1 MAAKN
6 SGKQAKKDIAD
17 IVSAQTEETEGW
29 FANGLHRFI
38 IVFSVMWFAIVA
50 IYITSFFGWDNL
62 FSMLPNEFSGFMAT
76 ITLPL
81 AIVWVI
87 MAYIDRGNSYKNET
101 RMLRDSLSQIIFPDS
116 DGSAAT
122 KMIAEAIKSQ
132 VSELKE
138 VTRDVCAQSDVIKRD
153 LTDRVEDL
161 KQLAEALD
169 KYSSQ
174 TMSELNV
181 EIQKLVDNFGYV
193 TEKATGATA
202 DFRVNT
208 MQMKEDSEK
217 LVNILTPMV
226 NQMVTAAERVKEV
239 VDVNNENIARAQEQL
254 NTYSE
259 TSQLAIGRIIESWSE
274 RGENLEKTFLRTSEN
289 CEELFRR
296 LDSGISHIESSIM
309 EQKQVV
315 ETQSA
320 LIEKNSGYLDNK
332 LGEYGKLI
340 SLEVEAM
347 INRSGT
353 LEANIQKQLKTIR
366 EASAQTTEAFSSL
379 GNNITEK
386 RKILETESLQV
397 INNINLTVNSLG
409 EEMKHLHEFYEKTKD
424 KNSDFSNVFNMVSQ
438 GLKEIETSLAT
449 NIGALQDKTAEILA
463 DFQKVNAT
471 VTDNITQVNGAVSD
485 NVAKLVESSNVM
497 SEQSKANADL
507 LIQQDTYLKKAMAK
521 LDNISSKLHNQQ
533 ETYMS
538 NTIVK
543 LDSISSKLQ
552 DQQETY
558 INNTIAGIEDVSNK
572 LRHQQEASIKGILE
586 NIRTMSAQLQ
596 TQQSDYVSA
605 TMANLDSISSKI
617 SVLNKGLQATGKE
630 LGTTLGVYERKISDF
645 DDKLIKQLGF
655 LKERYDQTQQQ
666 MNEYNQ
672 KQKEAGIDRF
682 MKTSADIIQELE
694 SISIDVNAIFNK
706 NGNKDDDLWKKYYDG
721 DKGVFV
727 RHLAKNM
734 TKKEILAIQED
745 YAKKA
750 DFRIIVDK
758 YLDDFNSLINVARE
772 NERAST
778 LLALISGSDIGKVYY
793 ILAKALGKVN

>member
-1 MAAKN
+1 MTAKN
-6 SGKQAKKDIAD
+6 SGKQAKKNIAD
-17 IVSAQTEETEGW
+17 IVSVQTEENGSW
-29 FANGLHRFI
+29 FANGLHSFI

-50 IYITSFFGWDNL
+50 IYITFFSGWDNL

-81 AIVWVI
+81 AIIWVI
-87 MAYIDRGNSYKNET
+87 MAYIDRGNSFKNET

-122 KMIAEAIKSQ
+122 KMIAEAIRTQ

-138 VTRDVCAQSDVIKRD
+138 VTRDICAQSDVIKRD
-153 LTDRVEDL
+153 LTERVDDF

-174 TMSELNV
+174 TMSELNN

-193 TEKATGATA
+193 TEKATTATA

-208 MQMKEDSEK
+208 LQMKEDSEK
-217 LVNILTPMV
+217 LVSILTPMV

-296 LDSGISHIESSIM
+296 LDSGISHIETSIM

-332 LGEYGKLI
+332 LGEYGRLI

-353 LEANIQKQLKTIR
+353 LESNIQTQLKTIR
-366 EASAQTTEAFSSL
+366 ETSAQVTEAFSRL
-379 GNNITEK
+379 GNDIAGK
-386 RKILETESLQV
+386 RQMLESESLQV
-397 INNINLTVNSLG
+397 VNNINMTVNSLG
-409 EEMKHLHEFYEKTKD
+409 EEIKRLHNFYEMAQD
-424 KNSDFSNVFNMVSQ
+424 KNSDLNNIFNIVST
-438 GLKEIETSLAT
+438 GLKEIETSLT
-449 NIGALQDKTAEILA
+449 RNIGNLHDKTGSILE
-463 DFQKVNAT
+463 DFNKVNE
-471 VTDNITQVNGAVSD
+471 AVSD
-485 NVAKLVESSNVM
+485 NIMQANNTLNGNINKLIESSNVM
-497 SEQSKANADL
+497 SEQSKTNADL
-507 LIQQDTYLKKAMAK
+507 LVQQDTYMKQAM
-521 LDNISSKLHNQQ
+521 
-533 ETYMS
+533 T
-538 NTIVK
+538 
-543 LDSISSKLQ
+543 
-552 DQQETY
+552 
-558 INNTIAGIEDVSNK
+558 
-572 LRHQQEASIKGILE
+572 
-586 NIRTMSAQLQ
+586 
-596 TQQSDYVSA
+596 
-605 TMANLDSISSKI
+605 NLDEISSKI
-617 SVLNKGLQATGKE
+617 NALNKSLSSAGKE
-630 LGTTLGVYERKISDF
+630 IGSTLGTYERKISDF

-655 LKERYDQTQQQ
+655 LKERYDQTKQQ
-666 MNEYNQ
+666 MNEYDQ
-672 KQKEAGIDRF
+672 RQKEAGIDRF
-682 MKTSADIIQELE
+682 MKTSANIIQELE
-694 SISIDVNAIFNK
+694 SISIDVNAIFSK
-706 NGNKDDDLWKKYYDG
+706 NGNKDDDLWKKYYEG
-721 DKGVFV
+721 DHAVFV

-734 TKKEILAIQED
+734 TKKEIMAIQED
-745 YAKKA
+745 YEKKP

-793 ILAKALGKVN
+793 ILARALGKVN

>member
-6 SGKQAKKDIAD
+6 SGKQAKKDT
-17 IVSAQTEETEGW
+17 SSLSFAQNDETESW
-29 FANGLHRFI
+29 FSNGLHRFI

-62 FSMLPNEFSGFMAT
+62 FSMLPNEFSGFMAG

-153 LTDRVEDL
+153 LTERVDDL

-174 TMSELNV
+174 TMSELNK
-181 EIQKLVDNFGYV
+181 EIQKLVDNFIYV
-193 TEKATGATA
+193 ADKATTTTA

-208 MQMKEDSEK
+208 LQMKEDSEK

-239 VDVNNENIARAQEQL
+239 VDVNNENIAHAQEQL

-259 TSQLAIGRIIESWSE
+259 TSQLAIGKIIESWSE

-296 LDSGISHIESSIM
+296 LDSGISHIESSII

-353 LEANIQKQLKTIR
+353 LESNIQTQLKTMR
-366 EASAQTTEAFSSL
+366 ETSAQVSEAFSRL
-379 GNNITEK
+379 GKDIASK
-386 RKILETESLQV
+386 RQILESESLQV
-397 INNINLTVNSLG
+397 VNNINMTVNSLG
-409 EEMKHLHEFYEKTKD
+409 EEMKHLHDFYEKTKD
-424 KNSDFSNVFNMVSQ
+424 KNSDFSSVFNMVSA
-438 GLKEIETSLAT
+438 GLKEIEESLAK
-449 NIGALQDKTAEILA
+449 NIGELQDKTSVILA
-463 DFQKVNAT
+463 DFHKVNDT
-471 VTDNITQVNGAVSD
+471 VTDNVVRINNSVSD
-485 NVAKLVESSNVM
+485 NVAKLIESSNAM
-497 SEQSKANADL
+497 SEQSKVNADL
-507 LIQQDTYLKKAMAK
+507 LVQQDTFIKKAMDKLENVSAK
-521 LDNISSKLHNQQ
+521 LKNQQESYINNAINNINEVSSKVKQQQEKYINTAMSNFDDVSSKIKNQQEDYIKTTMTNLDGVSSKL
-533 ETYMS
+533 
-538 NTIVK
+538 
-543 LDSISSKLQ
+543 
-552 DQQETY
+552 
-558 INNTIAGIEDVSNK
+558 
-572 LRHQQEASIKGILE
+572 AS
-586 NIRTMSAQLQ
+586 
-596 TQQSDYVSA
+596 
-605 TMANLDSISSKI
+605 
-617 SVLNKGLQATGKE
+617 LNKNLSSIGKE
-630 LGTTLGVYERKISDF
+630 MGIALGSYETKMTDF
-645 DDKLIKQLGF
+645 NDKLVKQLGF
-655 LKERYDQTQQQ
+655 LKDRYDQTKQQ
-666 MNEYNQ
+666 MREYNQ
-672 KQKEAGIDRF
+672 KQKESSIDRF
-682 MKTSADIIQELE
+682 MKTSADIMQELE
-694 SISIDVNAIFNK
+694 SISIDINAIFNK
-706 NGNKDDDLWKKYYDG
+706 NGHKDDELWKKYYEG
-721 DKGVFV
+721 DHSVFI

-734 TKKEILAIQED
+734 TKKEILIIQED
-745 YAKKA
+745 YEKKP

-758 YLDDFNSLINVARE
+758 YLDDFDSLINVARE

-793 ILAKALGKVN
+793 ILARALGKVN